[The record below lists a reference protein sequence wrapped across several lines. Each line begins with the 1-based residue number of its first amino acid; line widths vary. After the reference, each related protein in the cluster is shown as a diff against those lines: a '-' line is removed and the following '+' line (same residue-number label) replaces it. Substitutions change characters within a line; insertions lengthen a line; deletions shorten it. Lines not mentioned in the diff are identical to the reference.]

1 MWVSSDYSDDDVSSE
16 YSDDDEIKGDP
27 SGAIDS
33 YKEFGYH
40 GKRLWYRAGDYQK
53 HKLKSNFYSHNH
65 NTLEFL
71 QDFLQNY
78 MDDYQPET
86 ALPLHNP
93 NINFSGS
100 RNKLHPLPETV
111 LKDLETAYF
120 NDKYGRVEEVTIIKY
135 LFVDNNFIH
144 RFNKY
149 LRPDAFYYYIRKV
162 YEQSRDCFLRIVNC
176 LRPDVYTWIPYVEY
190 VVYMSRLGW
199 IKKENQWDMI
209 TILLENGFDVNTRI
223 DDRKGR
229 CRSIIWN
236 ACDTGEFEIV
246 KSLCEKYSA
255 KLDLEYFIK
264 YHYDLYKKEKEN
276 VQNLILY
283 QNISDILIRNFDI
296 DTLRGESESGDKI
309 EDSVDIQ
316 EFISRFEVK
325 LDEELKR
332 RKLQNIRGLLLI
344 SYKRRLD
351 LHEDDLRYIS
361 SFF

>member
-1 MWVSSDYSDDDVSSE
+1 MWADDYYSDD
-16 YSDDDEIKGDP
+16 EISGDT
-27 SGAIDS
+27 SGAIDV
-33 YKEFGYH
+33 YRKKGTY
-40 GKRLWYRAGDYQK
+40 GKRLYYHAGDYQK
-53 HKLKSNFYSHNH
+53 QKLQKFWVSSSE

-71 QDFLQNY
+71 QEFLQNY
-78 MDDYQPET
+78 MDDYLPET
-86 ALPLHNP
+86 ALPLHNA
-93 NINFSGS
+93 NINLSES

-120 NDKYGRVEEVTIIKY
+120 DDKRFSDRTEVKIIKY
-135 LFVDNNFIH
+135 LFVDNDFIH

-176 LRPDVYTWIPYVEY
+176 LRPDVYIWVPYVEY
-190 VVYMSRLGW
+190 VVYMSRIGW
-199 IKKENQWDMI
+199 IKKENQWDML
-209 TILLENGFDVNTRI
+209 TILLENGFDVNTTI
-223 DDRKGR
+223 NDHRKS
-229 CRSIIWN
+229 RSIIWN

-255 KLDLEYFIK
+255 KLDVDDLIDLIQ

-276 VQNLILY
+276 VPNLILY

-296 DTLRGESESGDKI
+296 DTLHDESDSGDKI
-309 EDSVDIQ
+309 EGLAVDIE

-325 LDEELKR
+325 LYEEIKR
-332 RKLQNIRGLLLI
+332 RKLQNIQGLLLI

-351 LHEDDLRYIS
+351 LDEDVLRHIS

>member
-1 MWVSSDYSDDDVSSE
+1 MWVSSDYSDDD
-16 YSDDDEIKGDP
+16 EISGDS

-33 YKEFGYH
+33 YQEFGTY

-53 HKLKSNFYSHNH
+53 QKLRSFYVISGH

-71 QDFLQNY
+71 QEFLQNY
-78 MDDYQPET
+78 TIELPET
-86 ALPLHNP
+86 ALPLHNT
-93 NINFSGS
+93 NINLSGS

-120 NDKYGRVEEVTIIKY
+120 DDKYGRGKEVTIIKY
-135 LFVDNNFIH
+135 LFVDNDFIH

-199 IKKENQWDMI
+199 IKKENQWDML
-209 TILLENGFDVNTRI
+209 TILLENGFDVNTTI
-223 DDRKGR
+223 DDCFFSDRKGR
-229 CRSIIWN
+229 CGSIIWN

-255 KLDLEYFIK
+255 KIDLEYFIK

-296 DTLRGESESGDKI
+296 DTLRGESVSGDKI
-309 EDSVDIQ
+309 EVSVDIQ

-351 LHEDDLRYIS
+351 LHEDDLRHIS